1 MDTNPYQPP
10 RHNTVDT
17 VEQKF
22 AKRLLLYRDKPVTI
36 ASLYRSE
43 GTLKR
48 LAIVVIYFVLA
59 TAFFAWMNFYGPAYL
74 MIGILVGAL
83 SSGFGI
89 VRKSVKVWP
98 INRQVI
104 DWDKVERMARGEFLD
119 VSNSDRPNS
128 APVVS

>member
-1 MDTNPYQPP
+1 MDANPYQPP
-10 RHNTVDT
+10 RHATVDT

-43 GTLKR
+43 GTLTR
-48 LAIVVIYFVLA
+48 LAIGVIYSVLA
-59 TAFFAWMNFYGPAYL
+59 TALFAWMNFYGAAYL

-89 VRKSVKVWP
+89 ARKSVKFWP

-104 DWDKVERMARGEFLD
+104 DWDKVEKMARGELLEA
-119 VSNSDRPNS
+119 SNSARPNS
-128 APVVS
+128 TPVVS

>member
-1 MDTNPYQPP
+1 MDANPYQPP
-10 RHNTVDT
+10 RHATVDT

-43 GTLKR
+43 GTLIR
-48 LAIVVIYFVLA
+48 LAIGVIYFAMA
-59 TAFFAWMNFYGPAYL
+59 TALFAWMNFYGATYL

-89 VRKSVKVWP
+89 ARKSVKFWP

-104 DWDKVERMARGEFLD
+104 DWDKVEKMARGDLLEA
-119 VSNSDRPNS
+119 SHSARPNS
-128 APVVS
+128 TAVVS